1 MATPTTTGPAWDEM
15 PLRRVPAQA
24 RSRDKVA
31 RALVA
36 ADAIV
41 REEGVDGINLTQVAH
56 RADLSVGAL
65 HQYLP
70 DREAIV
76 AALVWRYH
84 ARLEALLCDAIA
96 TARQD
101 PPVGDPVDYL
111 IDAVVQIYRE
121 EEAARSL
128 RRSADGPALTE
139 ESRAHKR
146 RMSDSLAELLRVLG
160 LATSLEDG
168 RPVAAVAFIAADAVL
183 HEAFAAP
190 DPERAVLLD
199 ELRRLLKEY
208 LRPGAGR

>member
-1 MATPTTTGPAWDEM
+1 MSIPAGAWDEI

-31 RALVA
+31 RALAA

-41 REEGVDGINLTQVAH
+41 REQGVEGVNLTQVAR
-56 RADLSVGAL
+56 RAEVSAGAL

-84 ARLEALLCDAIA
+84 ARLEHLFAEAIVA
-96 TARQD
+96 ARQD
-101 PPVGDPVDYL
+101 PPAGDRVDYL
-111 IDAVVQIYRE
+111 IDAVVLVYRE
-121 EEAARSL
+121 ESAARSL
-128 RRSADGPALTE
+128 RLSADGPALAA

-146 RMSDSLAELLRVLG
+146 RMATALAELLDVLG
-160 LATSLEDG
+160 MTTGPDEG
-168 RPVAAVAFIAADAVL
+168 RPVAAVAFVAADAIL

-190 DPERAVLLD
+190 EDERALLLD
-199 ELRRLLKEY
+199 ELRRLLRRY
-208 LRPGAGR
+208 LRPGGA